1 MRAFTNNKI
10 IKSLLIPSEDEL
22 IKKFPHISQV
32 HIIFVRKI
40 MAPLAS
46 IILPEKKIFMW
57 LWPCFYCIYTIDEHE
72 SVLNRP
78 SAKYDLHYVNILP
91 KTYLARQ
98 ECCWFEPF

>member
-22 IKKFPHISQV
+22 IKEIPHISQV

-46 IILPEKKIFMW
+46 IISPEKKNIHVAVAMFLFIQM
-57 LWPCFYCIYTIDEHE
+57 T
-72 SVLNRP
+72 SM
-78 SAKYDLHYVNILP
+78 YVS
-91 KTYLARQ
+91 
-98 ECCWFEPF
+98 